1 MSSHSTATSGVSE
14 LPVPP
19 SNAFFSLARMRRGS
33 VRISVHEGDLS
44 SRSRTVW
51 DDTIRNRRVNGVDGI
66 GVGSFI
72 STRTQFV

>member
-1 MSSHSTATSGVSE
+1 
-14 LPVPP
+14 VPP

-44 SRSRTVW
+44 SRSRTVR
-51 DDTIRNRRVNGVDGI
+51 DDTIRNRRVNGVNGA

-72 STRTQFV
+72 STRTQFVFEAC